1 MPVPS
6 AISKAQ
12 ATGTGCVISIGGPT
26 GGTDTFVAIGEILTA
41 KLAGAKR
48 GVVTTTSFDSN
59 GVASKLGTV
68 LDSGNATLTT
78 TRVSSDLGQLAVI
91 AAFNAQPS
99 VPYDF
104 KIVLPLA
111 PGQLATGDT
120 VTFSAVVSAAGDF
133 DMDISKQ
140 SENSFTLDIS
150 GPKGF
155 TAGA

>member
-1 MPVPS
+1 MPTS
-6 AISKAQ
+6 AVSKAQ
-12 ATGTGCVISIGGPT
+12 AAGTGAVISIGGVT
-26 GGTDTFVAIGEILTA
+26 GVGTDTFVPIGEVLTA
-41 KLAGAKR
+41 KFAGAKR
-48 GVVTTTSFDSN
+48 GVVTTTSFDSG

-78 TRVSSDLGQLAVI
+78 TRISGDAGQMAVL

-99 VPYDF
+99 VAYDF
-104 KIVLPLA
+104 KVVLPLA

-120 VTFSAVVSAAGDF
+120 ITFSAVVSAAGDF
-133 DMDISKQ
+133 DIDISKQ

>member
-1 MPVPS
+1 MP

-12 ATGTGCVISIGGPT
+12 AAGTGAVISIGGVT
-26 GGTDTFVAIGEILTA
+26 GGTDTFVPIGEVLTA

-48 GVVTTTSFDSN
+48 GIVTTTSFDSG
-59 GVASKLGTV
+59 GVASKLGTI

-91 AAFNAQPS
+91 AAFNAQPAAA
-99 VPYDF
+99 YDF

-111 PGQLATGDT
+111 PGQLTTGDT
-120 VTFSAVVSAAGDF
+120 IAFSAIVSAAGDF
-133 DMDISKQ
+133 DIDISKQ
-140 SENSFTLDIS
+140 SEYTFTLDIS
-150 GPKGF
+150 GAKTF